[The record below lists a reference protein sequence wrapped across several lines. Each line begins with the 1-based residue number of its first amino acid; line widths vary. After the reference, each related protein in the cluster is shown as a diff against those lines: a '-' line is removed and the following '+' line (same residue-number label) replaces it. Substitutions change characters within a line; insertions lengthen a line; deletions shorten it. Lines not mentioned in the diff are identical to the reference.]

1 MHTQAAQRG
10 KAAAPTQ
17 AEAGDPLGTQYGD
30 TQLIQS
36 STEAAEQYL
45 SINSL
50 SEEQNGQK
58 VQSAPTPFQ
67 HILCLPQ
74 QIGRP
79 SAGATLRHELDIRI
93 PTAWRDLK
101 V

>member
-1 MHTQAAQRG
+1 MQAAQRG

-17 AEAGDPLGTQYGD
+17 AEAGDPVGSQYGD
-30 TQLIQS
+30 MQLIQS
-36 STEAAEQYL
+36 RAEAAEEYL

-58 VQSAPTPFQ
+58 VQSAPTPTVSSCACTGQ
-67 HILCLPQ
+67 LLELLNVREVDIV
-74 QIGRP
+74 GR
-79 SAGATLRHELDIRI
+79 
-93 PTAWRDLK
+93 